1 MAHHRAR
8 LVAQS
13 IPTNCSIKALL
24 SDGNVLEA
32 APGRGRHRLMT
43 FLVPDA
49 ALNRHGTEHVA
60 HRLAQRLAAVQDTEH
75 ALLDIQAAVDE
86 IGEQRGRDGRV
97 LRRAVPQ
104 PERDLDRRW

>member
-1 MAHHRAR
+1 
-8 LVAQS
+8 
-13 IPTNCSIKALL
+13 
-24 SDGNVLEA
+24 
-32 APGRGRHRLMT
+32 MT